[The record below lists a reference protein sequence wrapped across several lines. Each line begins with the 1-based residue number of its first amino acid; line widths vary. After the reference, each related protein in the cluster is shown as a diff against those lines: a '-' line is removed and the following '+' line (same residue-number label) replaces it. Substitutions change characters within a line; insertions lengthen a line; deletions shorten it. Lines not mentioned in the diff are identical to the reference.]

1 LSETLLKTIETSKGE
16 PENTNIP
23 HKSHNFDPTIGS
35 RTKKNKK
42 KNGDLQVDTN

>member
-1 LSETLLKTIETSKGE
+1 MLLKTIETGKGE

-23 HKSHNFDPTIGS
+23 HESHNFDPATDS